1 MDYRLFR
8 VDLMVV
14 NIQRALGIDSAG
26 YLAWNG
32 LCTRHSLHDLVY
44 YRYLKVALMVLDSVK
59 ALGIDLTR
67 YNKGH

>member
-32 LCTRHSLHDLVY
+32 LCTGHSLYDLVY
-44 YRYLKVALMVLDSVK
+44 YRLFRVDYMAVD
-59 ALGIDLTR
+59 I
-67 YNKGH
+67 